1 MKKVPKDELEIN
13 LPWQMFRSL
22 FCFFQSI
29 NNVSI
34 LLRLSKLEKTEKKK
48 KKKKK
53 KNHRSK
59 KNNGNYN
66 SLAIRDRILLAK
78 FPVLAER

>member
-1 MKKVPKDELEIN
+1 
-13 LPWQMFRSL
+13 MFRSL

-34 LLRLSKLEKTEKKK
+34 LLRLSKLEKTETTTKKK
-48 KKKKK
+48 KPTGRKITTATII
-53 KNHRSK
+53 HSPSQIES
-59 KNNGNYN
+59 Y
-66 SLAIRDRILLAK
+66 LAK

>member
-1 MKKVPKDELEIN
+1 
-13 LPWQMFRSL
+13 MFRSL

-34 LLRLSKLEKTEKKK
+34 LLRLSKLEKTKKK

-53 KNHRSK
+53 PTGRKITTATIIHSPSEIES
-59 KNNGNYN
+59 Y
-66 SLAIRDRILLAK
+66 LAK

>member
-1 MKKVPKDELEIN
+1 MHLLDKGSKDELEIN

-34 LLRLSKLEKTEKKK
+34 LLRLGKLEKKK
-48 KKKKK
+48 KKPTGRKITTSTII
-53 KNHRSK
+53 HSPSEIES
-59 KNNGNYN
+59 Y
-66 SLAIRDRILLAK
+66 LAK

>member
-1 MKKVPKDELEIN
+1 
-13 LPWQMFRSL
+13 MFRSL

-53 KNHRSK
+53 KKPTGRKIKTATIIHSPSEIES
-59 KNNGNYN
+59 Y
-66 SLAIRDRILLAK
+66 LAK